1 MKTAITT
8 QSHEIVSANVGA
20 QYRWENVTEPG
31 AYYSN
36 WSGHLLRVPEYA
48 FREGFS
54 PVIEVR
60 GKEPMLVTKLS
71 DDPFVCLSKARSI
84 AANLDLAVNF

>member
-1 MKTAITT
+1 MKTAIPT
-8 QSHEIVSANVGA
+8 QAHEAVSANVGA
-20 QYRWENVTEPG
+20 QYRWENVSEAG

-48 FREGFS
+48 LKDGFS
-54 PVIEVR
+54 PLIDIR